1 MTLTQITKVK
11 GPGIHTLA
19 NIVSNTISLGGI
31 ATASNFKTG
40 TSNLHNVGLEIAGI
54 NVLGADTPIGT
65 GATIYNSGAAVFTG
79 VVTATSFSGSG
90 ADLTGITAGYWG
102 QDSVGLNTVTSVG
115 VNTSTIND
123 KDLQGIGNTFNGMYI
138 SNGMMIYDNA
148 LSGNHYIGTAF
159 NGLMAGPVTIH
170 GTLSVDGQYVVV

>member
-1 MTLTQITKVK
+1 MTLNQITKVK

-65 GATIYNSGAAVFTG
+65 GATIYDAGGAIFTG
-79 VVTATSFSGSG
+79 VVTATSFSGTSSLASG
-90 ADLTGITAGYWG
+90 LTGTPDIAVRNITG
-102 QDSVGLNTVTSVG
+102 VGATFTGNVS
-115 VNTSTIND
+115 
-123 KDLQGIGNTFNGMYI
+123 IG
-138 SNGMMIYDNA
+138 
-148 LSGNHYIGTAF
+148 
-159 NGLMAGPVTIH
+159 
-170 GTLSVDGQYVVV
+170 GTLTY

>member
-65 GATIYNSGAAVFTG
+65 GATIYDAGGAIFTG
-79 VVTATSFSGSG
+79 VVTATSFSGSIAG
-90 ADLTGITAGYWG
+90 TASLASGLTICGSIL
-102 QDSVGLNTVTSVG
+102 SSI
-115 VNTSTIND
+115 IND
-123 KDLQGIGNTFNGMYI
+123 LFWNTF
-138 SNGMMIYDNA
+138 S
-148 LSGNHYIGTAF
+148 F
-159 NGLMAGPVTIH
+159 PVNP
-170 GTLSVDGQYVVV
+170 L